1 VYINNVWEGSIVT
14 LDGTYKENKHYFQ
27 HGLGGAACV
36 EYIEG
41 MDLIKTSWNLVGF
54 L

>member
-14 LDGTYKENKHYFQ
+14 LDGTYKKNKHYFQ

-41 MDLIKTSWNLVGF
+41 MYT
-54 L
+54 